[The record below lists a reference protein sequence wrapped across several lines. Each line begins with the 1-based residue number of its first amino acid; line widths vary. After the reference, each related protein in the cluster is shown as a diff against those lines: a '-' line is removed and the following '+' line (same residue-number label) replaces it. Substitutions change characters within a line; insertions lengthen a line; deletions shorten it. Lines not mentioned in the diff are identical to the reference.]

1 MNPATLA
8 RIVCVLQCD
17 GYNDEYICQL
27 DSDDGECV
35 FVYAGDD
42 LFTAVGDMVQT
53 WAREDVAEASYTVWK
68 RG

>member
-1 MNPATLA
+1 MTAADLA
-8 RIVCVLQCD
+8 RVVTVLQCD

-27 DSDDGECV
+27 DGDDGECV